1 MQHIHRYIFAKQWY
15 VVHFKGVCQLRASVG
30 NASFCCNFVAF
41 DQRTNKLLAGL
52 VLSGTWLKIA
62 LEPAH
67 K

>member
-1 MQHIHRYIFAKQWY
+1 MLTAAHRPQIH
-15 VVHFKGVCQLRASVG
+15 LRSLCKEIPY
-30 NASFCCNFVAF
+30 FLAF